1 MVDSQER
8 LYNHM
13 LFNNIDEVDR
23 LLEQGVDPN
32 YISKRGDTLIYIAAL
47 MGRNRIVPKLLI
59 YGADYNIKNVN
70 VNDDI
75 DYDVL
80 GVILLLS
87 RIHLLKIF
95 IIFGL
100 EIPINVANNCHNV
113 ENKRIMDS
121 IMKLSPLKIALTYN
135 LLEELKQS
143 LKLGKINFDNLE
155 EIIDIRNNI
164 KGYSSSNRKDILNIT
179 GYWKPLSHFYYHKT
193 FRDNVYILLLIFNR
207 NFNLHFNS
215 NITSL
220 ILPSEI
226 VLYVIGFL
234 NRKDWIL

>member
-1 MVDSQER
+1 MVELQER
-8 LYNHM
+8 LYNHT
-13 LFNNIDEVDR
+13 LFNNVDEVER
-23 LLEQGVDPN
+23 LLEQGIDPN

-59 YGADYNIKNVN
+59 YGADYTIENTNN
-70 VNDDI
+70 NN
-75 DYDVL
+75 YNVL
-80 GVILLLS
+80 GGILLLS
-87 RIHLLKIF
+87 RIYLLKIF

-143 LKLGKINFDNLE
+143 LKIGKINFDNLE

-164 KGYSSSNRKDILNIT
+164 KRYSSSNRKDILNIT

-220 ILPSEI
+220 ILPQEI

>member
-1 MVDSQER
+1 MVELQER
-8 LYNHM
+8 LYNHT
-13 LFNNIDEVDR
+13 LFNNVDEVER
-23 LLEQGVDPN
+23 LLEQGIDPN

-59 YGADYNIKNVN
+59 YGADYTIENTNN
-70 VNDDI
+70 NN
-75 DYDVL
+75 YNVL
-80 GVILLLS
+80 GGILLLS
-87 RIHLLKIF
+87 RIYLLKIF

-135 LLEELKQS
+135 LLKELKQS

-164 KGYSSSNRKDILNIT
+164 KRYSSSNRKDILNIT

>member
-1 MVDSQER
+1 MVELQER

-13 LFNNIDEVDR
+13 LFNNIDEVER
-23 LLEQGVDPN
+23 LLVQGIDPN
-32 YISKRGDTLIYIAAL
+32 YISKQGDTLIYIATL
-47 MGRNRIVPKLLI
+47 LGRNRIVPQLI
-59 YGADYNIKNVN
+59 IHGADYTIENLN
-70 VNDDI
+70 DI
-75 DYDVL
+75 DYNVL

-100 EIPINVANNCHNV
+100 KIPINVSNNCYNV
-113 ENKRIMDS
+113 ENKKSMDS
-121 IMKLSPLKIALTYN
+121 IMKLSPLKIALKYN

-179 GYWKPLSHFYYHKT
+179 GCWKPLSHFYYHKT

-215 NITSL
+215 NIKSL
-220 ILPSEI
+220 ILPQEI

-234 NRKDWIL
+234 NRKD

>member
-1 MVDSQER
+1 MVELQER

-32 YISKRGDTLIYIAAL
+32 YISKRGDTLIYIATL

-59 YGADYNIKNVN
+59 YGADYTIENM
-70 VNDDI
+70 NDDV

-100 EIPINVANNCHNV
+100 KIPINVANNCHNV

-164 KGYSSSNRKDILNIT
+164 KGYSSCNRKDILNIT

-193 FRDNVYILLLIFNR
+193 FRYNVYILLLIFNR

-234 NRKDWIL
+234 KRKDWIL

>member
-1 MVDSQER
+1 MVELQER
-8 LYNHM
+8 LYNHT
-13 LFNNIDEVDR
+13 LFNNVDEVER
-23 LLEQGVDPN
+23 LLEQGIDPN

-59 YGADYNIKNVN
+59 YGADYTIENTNN
-70 VNDDI
+70 NN
-75 DYDVL
+75 YNVL
-80 GVILLLS
+80 GGILLLS
-87 RIHLLKIF
+87 RIYLLKIF

-143 LKLGKINFDNLE
+143 LKIGKINFDNLE
-155 EIIDIRNNI
+155 EIINIRNNI
-164 KGYSSSNRKDILNIT
+164 KGYSFSNRKDILNIT

-220 ILPSEI
+220 ILPQEI

>member
-1 MVDSQER
+1 MVELQEQ

-13 LFNNIDEVDR
+13 LFNNVDEVER
-23 LLEQGVDPN
+23 LLEQGIDPN

-47 MGRNRIVPKLLI
+47 MGRNKIVPKLLI

-70 VNDDI
+70 VNDDAN
-75 DYDVL
+75 YDVL

-100 EIPINVANNCHNV
+100 KIPNDVANNCYNV
-113 ENKRIMDS
+113 ENKRAMDS
-121 IMKLSPLKIALTYN
+121 IMKLSPLKIALKYN

-143 LKLGKINFDNLE
+143 LKLGKIDLDIPE

-164 KGYSSSNRKDILNIT
+164 TRYSSSNRKEILKIT
-179 GYWKPLSHFYYHKT
+179 GSWKHSSHFYYHKT
-193 FRDNVYILLLIFNR
+193 FRYNVYILLLIFNR
-207 NFNLHFNS
+207 HFYL

-220 ILPSEI
+220 ILPQEI
-226 VLYVIGFL
+226 VLYIISFL
-234 NRKDWIL
+234 NRKDWIV